1 VEYVED
7 GRTSYV
13 IYSGYFEKLD
23 AFQPFD
29 RRRLHN
35 LLIKA
40 FKIVNVAQ
48 LARLTDAFAAR
59 ESFMPVESK
68 GIIHV
73 VKEATEK
80 QETDNCGACTSLS

>member
-1 VEYVED
+1 MEYVED
-7 GRTSYV
+7 GGASYA

-23 AFQPFD
+23 AFQPFY

-59 ESFMPVESK
+59 ESFMPIESK
-68 GIIHV
+68 GVIHV
-73 VKEATEK
+73 VNEATEK
-80 QETDNCGACTSLS
+80 QEADNCGACTSFS